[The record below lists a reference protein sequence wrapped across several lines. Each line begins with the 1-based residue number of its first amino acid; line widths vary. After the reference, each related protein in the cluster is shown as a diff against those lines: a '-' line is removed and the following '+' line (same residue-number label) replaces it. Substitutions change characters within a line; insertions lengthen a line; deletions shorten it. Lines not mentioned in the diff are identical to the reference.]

1 MKKLITLLLVL
12 AMVLSLAACGGNAG
26 SNGGGNGGGSPSASG
41 DNGGGNAGGDTPD
54 DAPANKTYH
63 LKVAGIDGSSTLFPV
78 YVAQQ
83 KGWFEDA
90 GLEIERI
97 GFTNGPVTM
106 EAIDT
111 WDISVTG
118 IGGVLSGLISYDAVL
133 LGKLQADDG
142 SQYMFIRPDS
152 DMAAAGTGH
161 NTINDAI
168 VGDADSWR
176 GKSVNCTYG
185 TVLHYLL
192 IKTLG
197 GFGLTIDD
205 VEVNWMD
212 IPTSNASFLAGE
224 GDAACVSGDVSF
236 QPDKDEFVVASTGP
250 LSELGLQTNF
260 VANPTA
266 IQDPELREAMKV
278 FLRVFFE
285 TTDWITANPD
295 DAVQYMIDWC
305 EYAGRSIDEDVAR
318 INCTVDHYYTLEE
331 NYNLLNEK
339 ASDGGDYCRVQEEIL
354 GVLRFFIDTESYQEG
369 DDERFLADGHFD
381 PSLINELYEESK

>member
-1 MKKLITLLLVL
+1 MKKLTALFLSL
-12 AMVLSLAACGGNAG
+12 AMVLSLAACGSGT
-26 SNGGGNGGGSPSASG
+26 PSAG
-41 DNGGGNAGGDTPD
+41 DGKPDGSSGGD
-54 DAPANKTYH
+54 APSNKTYH

-83 KGWFEDA
+83 KGWFEEA
-90 GLEIERI
+90 GLDIERI

-161 NTINDAI
+161 NSINDAI
-168 VGDADSWR
+168 VGDAGSWT

-192 IKTLG
+192 IKTLS

-205 VEVNWMD
+205 VSVNWMD

-236 QPDKDEFVVASTGP
+236 QPDKEEFVVASTGP
-250 LSELGLQTNF
+250 LAELGLQTNF

-266 IQDPELREAMKV
+266 IKDPELREAMKA
-278 FLRVFFE
+278 FLRVFFD

-295 DAVQYMIDWC
+295 EAVQYMIDWC
-305 EYAGRSIDEDVAR
+305 EYAGRSIDEEVAR
-318 INCTVDHYYTLEE
+318 INCTVDHYYTLQE
-331 NYNLLNEK
+331 NYSLLNEK

-354 GVLRFFIDTESYQEG
+354 GVLRFFIDTGSYQEG
-369 DDERFLADGHFD
+369 DDTLFLKEGHFD

>member
-1 MKKLITLLLVL
+1 MKKMIALFLAL
-12 AMVLSLAACGGNAG
+12 AMVLALAACDSKGTG
-26 SNGGGNGGGSPSASG
+26 SGGGNNTAPTTPDNSGGG
-41 DNGGGNAGGDTPD
+41 AGGDAAGD
-54 DAPANKTYH
+54 KTYN

-78 YVAQQ
+78 YVAQK
-83 KGWFEDA
+83 KGWFEEA
-90 GLEIERI
+90 GLNIERI

-152 DMAAAGTGH
+152 DMAAAGAGH

-192 IKTLG
+192 LKTLE

-205 VEVNWMD
+205 ISVNWMD

-236 QPDKDEFVVASTGP
+236 QPDKSEFVVASNGP
-250 LSELGLQTNF
+250 LAELGLQTNF

-266 IQDPELREAMKV
+266 IKDSELREAMKV
-278 FLRVFFE
+278 FLKVFFE
-285 TTDWITANPD
+285 TTDWITANTEE
-295 DAVQYMIDWC
+295 AMQYMIEWC
-305 EYAGRSIDEDVAR
+305 EYAGRSIDEEVAR

-331 NYNLLNEK
+331 NYGLLHSAAN
-339 ASDGGDYCRVQEEIL
+339 DGGSYCRMQEEIL
-354 GVLRFFIDTESYQEG
+354 GVLNFFIETGSYQEG
-369 DDERFLADGHFD
+369 DDALFLKDGHFD
-381 PSLINELYEESK
+381 PTLIDEVYAGSK